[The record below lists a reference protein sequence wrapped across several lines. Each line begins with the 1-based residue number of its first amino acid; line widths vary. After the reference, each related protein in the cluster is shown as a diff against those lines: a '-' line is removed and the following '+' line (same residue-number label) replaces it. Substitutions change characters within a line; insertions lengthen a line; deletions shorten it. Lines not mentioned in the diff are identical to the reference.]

1 MLSPTKLNESGSHG
15 DLYDNPF
22 ASTSANSFQSEAALI
37 EPDVDLTGQSTAKV
51 TEPIQPLPPTG
62 NIGSSSNSRN
72 MNSNNNQQN
81 SSQQGGNSTYTGQ
94 DTLDEPVTVTIMRDL
109 KKVGNKLLQVLH
121 PQGDRNVLKDWDLWG
136 PLLLCLTLAIVL
148 SIRAPDHQAV
158 PIFTGVFVI
167 IWVGAAVVTLNAKLL
182 GGAVSFFQSVCVIGY
197 CLFPIVVSA
206 IIAAF
211 VSIIWVRIPIAII
224 TFAWSTYASVGFMSE
239 SQINLES
246 RRALAVYP
254 IFLFYFVIAWLV
266 VLS

>member
-1 MLSPTKLNESGSHG
+1 MLSPTKMNETGSHG

-22 ASTSANSFQSEAALI
+22 ASSSANSFHSEAALI
-37 EPDVDLTGQSTAKV
+37 EPDVDLTGQSTVKA
-51 TEPIQPLPPTG
+51 TEAIELPPLPPTG
-62 NIGSSSNSRN
+62 SIGTSNNRNI
-72 MNSNNNQQN
+72 NSNNSQSNQQE
-81 SSQQGGNSTYTGQ
+81 GTSTYTGE

-121 PQGDRNVLKDWDLWG
+121 PKGDRNVLKDWDLWG

-148 SIRAPDHQAV
+148 SIKAPDKQAV

-167 IWVGAAVVTLNAKLL
+167 IWVGAAVVTLNAKML

-239 SQINLES
+239 SQVNLES
-246 RRALAVYP
+246 RRALAV
-254 IFLFYFVIAWLV
+254 
-266 VLS
+266 S